1 MNPLQPGRSMPR
13 QTALAGEPSGQPACV
28 DTPSPPALPAALQV
42 GDHTFPVGRVV
53 TALSGFETELLHH
66 ALHGD
71 TPKEPLSDSPDSDGV
86 FSYTLGAKDYFDDG
100 RLPAYFPERMMAT
113 CALNATSGL
122 EQMIIRDMH
131 SENIYCH
138 AHFDSSATAQRSEPE
153 AATFQTG
160 RCKHKPGGMIS
171 LETFTGCD
179 VTDDELKSSEKKAKS
194 RVSSRK
200 SLYKKAQEL
209 GVTAFANADRE
220 LRDARARNRG
230 FTNRVE
236 AQRAEK
242 DNLAARQG
250 FTSRQEADLAK
261 KNERAARQG
270 FSSWQEA
277 QRAEREQRAKA
288 RGYTG
293 WNDEQRA
300 TRKSRKAASN
310 TENT

>member
-1 MNPLQPGRSMPR
+1 MNPLQPGRSVPR
-13 QTALAGEPSGQPACV
+13 QPALAGEPSGQ
-28 DTPSPPALPAALQV
+28 DTPSTPALPAALQV

-153 AATFQTG
+153 AVTFQASQ
-160 RCKHKPGGMIS
+160 CKHKPGGMIS

-179 VTDDELKSSEKKAKS
+179 VTDDELGRGDKKAKV
-194 RVSSRK
+194 RVQSRK
-200 SLYKKAQEL
+200 SRYKKAQEL
-209 GVTAFANADRE
+209 GVTTFADVDRM
-220 LRDARARNRG
+220 
-230 FTNRVE
+230 
-236 AQRAEK
+236 QK
-242 DNLAARQG
+242 DIHAKNSG
-250 FTSRQEADLAK
+250 FTSRQEA
-261 KNERAARQG
+261 NRAYRDNQ
-270 FSSWQEA
+270 
-277 QRAEREQRAKA
+277 AKA
-288 RGYTG
+288 KGYID

-300 TRKSRKAASN
+300 LYHSRKTAPN

>member
-1 MNPLQPGRSMPR
+1 MNPLQPGRSVSR
-13 QTALAGEPSGQPACV
+13 QPALAGEPSGQ

-153 AATFQTG
+153 AVTFQASQ
-160 RCKHKPGGMIS
+160 CKHKPGGMIS

-179 VTDDELKSSEKKAKS
+179 VTDDELKRSEKKAKS
-194 RVSSRK
+194 RVSSRR
-200 SLYKKAQEL
+200 SLYKKAQEF
-209 GVTAFANADRE
+209 GVTTFADADRS
-220 LRDARARNRG
+220 LRDALAKNR
-230 FTNRVE
+230 
-236 AQRAEK
+236 
-242 DNLAARQG
+242 G
-250 FTSRQEADLAK
+250 FTSRQEAELAQRS
-261 KNERAARQG
+261 ERATRLG
-270 FSSWQEA
+270 FSSRQEA
-277 QRAEREQRAKA
+277 QRIAKDKRAKA
-288 RGYTG
+288 RGYTDR
-293 WNDEQRA
+293 NEERQA
-300 TRKSRKAASN
+300 INHSKKAAPNADN
-310 TENT
+310 T